1 MKQLFITTVMTL
13 FALVGYGQEKKSF
26 KGHLYN
32 SEYNVYMRINF
43 HDKNIVARGQEI
55 FGKLPGYLGSMFDP
69 RLWLITDVKINK
81 DKEAKLSIINDYGS
95 EDLDAKLEK
104 ENDSTYTLKQ
114 MEGSPIKI
122 VVDRK
127 WVKLPKVMRFKV
139 KSY

>member
-1 MKQLFITTVMTL
+1 MKQLFITTLMTL

-69 RLWLITDVKINK
+69 RLLLITDVKINK
-81 DKEAKLSIINDYGS
+81 DKEAKLSIINYYGS
-95 EDLDAKLEK
+95 EDLEAKLEK

>member
-1 MKQLFITTVMTL
+1 MKQFFIFALMAL
-13 FALVGYGQEKKSF
+13 FALVGYAQERKSF

-43 HDKNIVARGQEI
+43 HDKDVVARGQEL
-55 FGKLPGYLGSMFDP
+55 FGKLPGYLGSKFDT
-69 RLWLITDVKINK
+69 RLWLITDVKLNK
-81 DKEAKLSIINDYGS
+81 DKEAELSIINDYGS
-95 EDLDAKLEK
+95 EDLEAKLEK

-114 MEGSPIKI
+114 LEGSPIKI

-127 WVKLPKVMRFKV
+127 WVKLPKVMQFKV